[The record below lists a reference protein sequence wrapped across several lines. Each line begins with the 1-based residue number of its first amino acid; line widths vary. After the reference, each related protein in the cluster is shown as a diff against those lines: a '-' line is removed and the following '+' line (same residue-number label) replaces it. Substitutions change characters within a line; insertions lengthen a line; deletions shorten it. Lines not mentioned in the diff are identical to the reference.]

1 MSAHT
6 PLLPSKAIKLVEEAG
21 LAEAQSILADF
32 AAAGLVKTYALMRT
46 TISAG
51 YAPQS
56 VRDAAIPSEVWQR
69 IIADGKTAV
78 ASNGGTVRLVGSNL
92 IGGEPDVQITGIRFS
107 EASLGNVLGRYCSE
121 PKPIA
126 SCKAKEAPI
135 PTQTSESNAEL
146 SAEPH
151 LNSSVKVQPP
161 IRDGDLTATIA
172 QVMQST
178 GIGRTKINDL
188 MNDGTLVRK
197 KIGSRT
203 VITVES
209 IKRLLSL
216 NPSA

>member
-6 PLLPSKAIKLVEEAG
+6 PFLPSKAIKLGEAAG
-21 LAEAQSILADF
+21 LPEAQSILADF
-32 AAAGLVKTYALMRT
+32 AAAGLVKTYALIRAT
-46 TISAG
+46 KPAG
-51 YAPQS
+51 QTAQS
-56 VRDAAIPSEVWQR
+56 VRDAAIPVEVWQR
-69 IIADGKTAV
+69 IIADGKTAE
-78 ASNGGTVRLVGSNL
+78 ALAGGTVRLAGSSL

-121 PKPIA
+121 PKPIV
-126 SCKAKEAPI
+126 SRKAKEAP
-135 PTQTSESNAEL
+135 TQVLKPKSNAEP
-146 SAEPH
+146 SAEPYMT
-151 LNSSVKVQPP
+151 SSEKVQPP

-178 GIGRTKINDL
+178 GIKRTKINHL

-209 IKRLLSL
+209 IKRLL
-216 NPSA
+216 A

>member
-21 LAEAQSILADF
+21 LAEAQSILADY

-51 YAPQS
+51 QAPRS
-56 VRDAAIPSEVWQR
+56 VRDAAIPAEVWQR
-69 IIADGKTAV
+69 IIADGKTAE
-78 ASNGGTVRLVGSNL
+78 ALNGGTARLAGSDL

-107 EASLGNVLGRYCSE
+107 DVSLGNVLGRYCSE
-121 PKPIA
+121 PKPIT
-126 SCKAKEAPI
+126 SCKAKKATI
-135 PTQTSESNAEL
+135 PTQPPESNAEL
-146 SAEPH
+146 SAESHMSPPE
-151 LNSSVKVQPP
+151 KVQPP
-161 IRDGDLTATIA
+161 IRGSDLTATIA

-188 MNDGTLVRK
+188 MNNGTLVRK

-209 IKRLLSL
+209 IKRYFL
-216 NPSA
+216 